1 MSSEGLYEGVRGGVS
16 GAGENSRRNLPTI
29 KCRNGMVEE
38 SQRRKSSNIFLG
50 ETVGMNHLTI

>member
-1 MSSEGLYEGVRGGVS
+1 MGLVEQGRTAGG
-16 GAGENSRRNLPTI
+16 NLPTI
-29 KCRNGMVEE
+29 KCRSGMVED